1 MNDLCWVSALP
12 INKEGLHF
20 AGEVHDLA
28 SAIELIAECLERQ
41 IGDRQNPGEYQ
52 PSVNEGHDPNGC
64 ITHGVVREYRIIDRD
79 TARKHGIRQKA
90 PIEIYVGLELTD
102 AMRAAYERGEIRFT
116 SPEPRGW
123 LVDRPWSDSKG
134 YEWPFYIAE
143 FSLVK
148 VPHNKDQVP
157 ADELRSMA
165 LADQGDTMAD
175 EQKTGPG
182 AVPRKPPV
190 RLADDGGVP
199 TNDAPPA
206 AADLAAEVRT
216 MREEFGV
223 LTEALKAVMEMMK
236 AKAEVVDPAA
246 MADKPPIKMSEDEEE
261 AKNARIA
268 ELEAELASLRME
280 READTEVAALEDE
293 YVVAEPMAM
302 RDVYVKGG
310 KAAFD
315 AAKRCLP
322 KRGVATASSS
332 VGAARPETKPRTAV
346 GGGALPAMTLGDE
359 QHVAA
364 IRAYQAEHKVSY
376 EAARVAVYNTHFVKK

>member
-12 INKEGLHF
+12 VNKEGLHF

-28 SAIELIAECLERQ
+28 AAIEAIAECLERQ
-41 IGDRQNPGEYQ
+41 IGDRLNPGEYQ
-52 PSVNEGHDPNGC
+52 PSVNEGHDPGGC
-64 ITHGVVREYRIIDRD
+64 ITHGAVREYRIIDRD
-79 TARKHGIRQKA
+79 TARAAGIRQKA
-90 PIEIYVGLELTD
+90 PIEIYFGLELTD
-102 AMRAAYERGEIRFT
+102 AMRAAYDRGEIRFT

-165 LADQGDTMAD
+165 LADQGDDMAD
-175 EQKTGPG
+175 ENKTGPG

-190 RLADDGGVP
+190 RLADDGGSP

-206 AADLAAEVRT
+206 TADLAAEVRT
-216 MREEFGV
+216 LREDV
-223 LTEALKAVMEMMK
+223 AALVEMVKAMVETMK

-246 MADKPPIKMSEDEEE
+246 MADKPPIKMSEGEEE
-261 AKNARIA
+261 TKNARIA
-268 ELEAELASLRME
+268 ELEAELASLRMD
-280 READTEVAALEDE
+280 REAETEVAALEDE

-322 KRGVATASSS
+322 KRNAAPA
-332 VGAARPETKPRTAV
+332 VGAARPETKDRKAV
-346 GGGALPAMTLGDE
+346 AGGAKPALQMSDRGSPAHAD
-359 QHVAA
+359 A
-364 IRAYQAEHKVSY
+364 IRAYEAEHKVSY
-376 EAARVAVYNTHFVKK
+376 EAARVAIEKQYFAN